1 MNDIIVYFLRGFFSL
16 IRYLPAFIISV
27 TFQVITLRKRLSFK
41 HMIINALFVLYI
53 FALLDIIGIFEMKP
67 SINRLLSGRYV
78 KPNLVPFLNMVIKQ
92 GVLNLILL
100 MPMGIFIQRVI
111 EQKNACLLTAAV
123 CFTVS
128 MMIEMCQLL
137 GGRSFDIDDVIMN
150 VAGGCAGYVFSKKW
164 HLLLVK
170 KLSQRNS
177 DGVI

>member
-1 MNDIIVYFLRGFFSL
+1 MNDIIVYFLRGLLAL

-27 TFQVITLRKRLSFK
+27 TFQVITLKKRLSFK

-78 KPNLVPFLNMVIKQ
+78 KPNLVPFLNMDLKQ
-92 GVLNLILL
+92 GILNLLLL
-100 MPMGIFIQRVI
+100 MPMGIFIQSVLGR
-111 EQKNACLLTAAV
+111 KNACLLPAAV
-123 CFTVS
+123 CFNVS

-150 VAGGCAGYVFSKKW
+150 VAGGCAGYVISTKW
-164 HLLLVK
+164 HLLFAEKLRQRK
-170 KLSQRNS
+170 K